1 MSHNNYIK
9 LQKDNHED
17 IPEDFDENIKK
28 CDEEKKQELQECLF
42 CFEEVDPK
50 KSFVGCD
57 TCGKMCHDRCYLDWF
72 KRKKLAA
79 CISCQQPT
87 LVLSETKTTVMSKC
101 LYSVFGIKQKFYKKF
116 YKLG

>member
-1 MSHNNYIK
+1 MSNNNYIK
-9 LQKDNHED
+9 LEKDIHEN
-17 IPEDFDENIKK
+17 FDENIKK
-28 CDEEKKQELQECLF
+28 SEKKEEPLQECLF

-72 KRKKLAA
+72 KRKNSAV

-87 LVLSETKTTVMSKC
+87 LVLSQTKTTMMSKC
-101 LYSVFGIKQKFYKKF
+101 LYNVFGVKQKFYKKF